1 MLLFELVAHFAV
13 FSFDNGDFLCFN
25 SHFSLFFCT
34 FDVKEITRFNHL
46 AFFIDKMNNT
56 DWKEALGKAFN
67 LPVNEEPT
75 VDGNEAQTP
84 EDRADAVQQQGT
96 ARLDVLLERKGRAG
110 KQATIVTGF
119 TCDEQALRQVASRL
133 KSSLGVGGSA
143 RGGEI
148 LIQGDFRQRVLD
160 LLREMGFKARII

>member
-1 MLLFELVAHFAV
+1 
-13 FSFDNGDFLCFN
+13 
-25 SHFSLFFCT
+25 
-34 FDVKEITRFNHL
+34 
-46 AFFIDKMNNT
+46 MNPT

-67 LPVNEEPT
+67 MPVTQQTTDPIEPERQEN
-75 VDGNEAQTP
+75 G
-84 EDRADAVQQQGT
+84 DAKQQQSST
-96 ARLDVLLERKGRAG
+96 RLDIVLERKGRGG

-119 TCDEQALRQVASRL
+119 TCDDDALKQLASRI

-160 LLREMGFKARII
+160 LLKQMGFRARII